1 MIFEDEEDIFSGGS
15 PKKKFFDIVY
25 NANRNLVE
33 KEIDQLVMRL
43 CIVESML
50 EEKIGEEALEHEVK
64 QQSMLPSEELEMC
77 LSSKYIELTANILTQ
92 NE

>member
-1 MIFEDEEDIFSGGS
+1 MFFDDEDDIFTGGS

-33 KEIDQLVMRL
+33 NELDKLVMRL
-43 CIVESML
+43 CIVESLL
-50 EEKIGEEALEHEVK
+50 ERQMDEEAIEQEVK
-64 QQSMLPSEELEMC
+64 QQSLLPSDDLQSC
-77 LSSKYIELTANILTQ
+77 TDSKYIELTANILTQ

>member
-1 MIFEDEEDIFSGGS
+1 MLFEDEEDIFTGGS

-33 KEIDQLVMRL
+33 NELDKLVMRL
-43 CIVESML
+43 CIVETML

-64 QQSMLPSEELEMC
+64 QQSMLPSEEIEDCMF
-77 LSSKYIELTANILTQ
+77 SKYIELTANILTQ

>member
-1 MIFEDEEDIFSGGS
+1 MFFDDEDDIFTGGS

-33 KEIDQLVMRL
+33 NELDKLVTRL
-43 CIVESML
+43 CIVEELL
-50 EEKIGEEALEHEVK
+50 EKHMDDEAIEHEVK
-64 QQSMLPSEELEMC
+64 QQSMLPSKELENC
-77 LSSKYIELTANILTQ
+77 TNSKYIELTANILTQ

>member
-1 MIFEDEEDIFSGGS
+1 MLFEEEEDIFSGGS

-33 KEIDQLVMRL
+33 LELDKM
-43 CIVESML
+43 VERICLLEAIL
-50 EEKIGEEALEHEVK
+50 EEKIGEEAMESEIAARTFSDTETLETCK
-64 QQSMLPSEELEMC
+64 M
-77 LSSKYIELTANILTQ
+77 SKYIELTANILTQ

>member
-1 MIFEDEEDIFSGGS
+1 MFFEDEEDIFTGGS
-15 PKKKFFDIVY
+15 PKAKFFDIVY

-33 KEIDQLVMRL
+33 DEIDKLVMRL

-50 EEKIGEEALEHEVK
+50 EEQMGEEAVERAVK
-64 QQSMLPSEELEMC
+64 EKSLLPSKELEGCMFD
-77 LSSKYIELTANILTQ
+77 KYIELTANILTR

>member
-1 MIFEDEEDIFSGGS
+1 MFFDDEEDIFTGGS

-33 KEIDQLVMRL
+33 NELDRLVMRL
-43 CIVESML
+43 CIVESLL
-50 EEKIGEEALEHEVK
+50 EEKIGEEAVEAEVR
-64 QQSMLPSEELEMC
+64 QRSSLPSDELEGCMQD
-77 LSSKYIELTANILTQ
+77 KYIELTANILTQ

>member
-1 MIFEDEEDIFSGGS
+1 MIFEDEEDIFTGGS

-33 KEIDQLVMRL
+33 KELEKLVLRL
-43 CIVESML
+43 CIVETML
-50 EEKIGEEALEHEVK
+50 EEKIGEEALEHEVR
-64 QQSMLPSEELEMC
+64 QQSMLPSAELENC
-77 LSSKYIELTANILTQ
+77 TASKYIELTANILTQ